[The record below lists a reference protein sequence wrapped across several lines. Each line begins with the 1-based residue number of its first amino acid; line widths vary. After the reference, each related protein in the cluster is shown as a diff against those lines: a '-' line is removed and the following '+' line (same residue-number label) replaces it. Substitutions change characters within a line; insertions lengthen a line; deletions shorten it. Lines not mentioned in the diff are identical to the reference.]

1 MHGILV
7 GGMIVSEYLGI
18 GVSVRYPIKARLGRI
33 FPKLRGS
40 DRSDEGRG
48 GWITGVRDA
57 HPMSLT
63 ELLPETRFCFS
74 VGKAVFLMPK
84 GLILY

>member
-1 MHGILV
+1 
-7 GGMIVSEYLGI
+7 MIDSKYLGI
-18 GVSVRYPIKARLGRI
+18 GVSVRYPIKARFGRML
-33 FPKLRGS
+33 PELRGS

-48 GWITGVRDA
+48 GWITEVRDA
-57 HPMSLT
+57 RPRSLA